1 LSKEPDVP
9 SGGLH
14 EDPEESLDPPVGPRM
29 GGANEHVAYAARSAH
44 GLEGA
49 RGEDSAGIGEEPN
62 GRTMFVHRAVE
73 RPHDVGG
80 GRPCQSLERSTT
92 CGGDPRNRCKPRV
105 ARRST
110 VPTASAK
117 RKAS

>member
-1 LSKEPDVP
+1 
-9 SGGLH
+9 
-14 EDPEESLDPPVGPRM
+14 M

-92 CGGDPRNRCKPRV
+92 CGGGAVSIAAEIIAVREGR
-105 ARRST
+105 AGGHLSRSGLPIT
-110 VPTASAK
+110 SRSPLSCTP
-117 RKAS
+117 